1 MAGNGGNIVLIFP
14 ELKSVI
20 VVTRTN
26 YNSPT
31 QAMETIQ
38 LVSKYIIP
46 KLLKW
51 YFLNNF
57 TLFKTSSPGHPGVF
71 VYGFRSGS

>member
-1 MAGNGGNIVLIFP
+1 MINGWFMAGNGGNIVLILP
-14 ELKSVI
+14 ELESVI

-46 KLLKW
+46 KILK
-51 YFLNNF
+51 
-57 TLFKTSSPGHPGVF
+57 
-71 VYGFRSGS
+71 